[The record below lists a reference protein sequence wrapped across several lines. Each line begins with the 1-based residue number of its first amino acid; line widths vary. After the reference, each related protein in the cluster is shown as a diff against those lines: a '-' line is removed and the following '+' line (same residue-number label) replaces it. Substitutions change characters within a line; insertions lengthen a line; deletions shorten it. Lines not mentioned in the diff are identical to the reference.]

1 MNVTYKEKFAIEL
14 KNPYKW
20 KESKKKRKKGVT
32 LFNIK
37 KKRETKCKNI
47 MLCKNKMYIS
57 SIQNNST
64 EY

>member
-1 MNVTYKEKFAIEL
+1 MQLHIIWTKLIKEKFATEL

-47 MLCKNKMYIS
+47 MLCKNKNAYL
-57 SIQNNST
+57 
-64 EY
+64 